1 MEDDIFIYLVIA
13 IAIGLFV
20 SPMIDPVNTYFSN
33 LKDSIVSFFE
43 NYFTYILIFGI
54 VFLLIG
60 ILIYFV
66 IKRHIRIRN
75 KKRKRQDHID
85 YLIIN
90 IKKYLGM
97 IITCFESEDELIKII
112 NDIKELKN
120 EAGDYSKLSYLI
132 NPLNK
137 KLSIFQERYNK
148 IKRQREKE
156 NFKAKEEKIREEE
169 EERRKS
175 EAERLRNQEY
185 NKELYQKENDETLT
199 ANLNINENQVF
210 KINKVKVSQREAL
223 LRLGYRQLNEY
234 DLVERKIITV
244 LVRPPL
250 NHSPTHTFLVWSAK
264 RLLKKFKGVSSI
276 IDHDTKFA
284 DITFKFNNKYYAL
297 EIETGSLIFHKKRLE
312 EKVKFLDSKFN
323 GKWFFI
329 VSNKTLVSKYRKFGS
344 ATQRSEVE
352 KRLSKMLEKV

>member
-20 SPMIDPVNTYFSN
+20 SPMIDPINTYFSN
-33 LKDSIVSFFE
+33 LKNSVILFIESNIFYLILLGLF
-43 NYFTYILIFGI
+43 LIF
-54 VFLLIG
+54 IG
-60 ILIYFV
+60 VCTYFV
-66 IKRHIRIRN
+66 VKKWNKIRN
-75 KKRKRQDHID
+75 QKRKRQDHID
-85 YLIIN
+85 YLTIN

-97 IITCFESEDELIKII
+97 TINHFESEDELIKII
-112 NDIKELKN
+112 NGIEELKN
-120 EAGDYSKLSYLI
+120 GAKDYSEISYLI

-137 KLSIFQERYNK
+137 KLFMFQERYNK

-156 NFKAKEEKIREEE
+156 DFKAKEEKIREEE
-169 EERRKS
+169 EERRIR

-185 NKELYQKENDETLT
+185 NKELYQKENDEALT
-199 ANLNINENQVF
+199 ANLNIDENQVF
-210 KINKVKVSQREAL
+210 KINRVKVSQRKAL

-264 RLLKKFKGVSSI
+264 KLLKIFKGI
-276 IDHDTKFA
+276 TNIQDHETKFA
-284 DITFKFNNKYYAL
+284 DITFKFNNRYYAL

-329 VSNKTLVSKYRKFGS
+329 VSNKTLVSKYRNFGPS
-344 ATQRSEVE
+344 TQRSEVE
-352 KRLSKMLEKV
+352 KRLSKMLEKA